1 MFRNKIREELPDN
14 LLLTTGAFAI
24 LRWTTGSGTTTV
36 SLIHPRLQ
44 GILSG
49 PHLSKVTH
57 NGTLSGFN
65 ECHVSLVVVLLTG
78 L

>member
-1 MFRNKIREELPDN
+1 M
-14 LLLTTGAFAI
+14 LTTSALAI
-24 LRWTTGSGTTTV
+24 LRWTTGSAATTV

-78 L
+78 LCIYDRLQGL